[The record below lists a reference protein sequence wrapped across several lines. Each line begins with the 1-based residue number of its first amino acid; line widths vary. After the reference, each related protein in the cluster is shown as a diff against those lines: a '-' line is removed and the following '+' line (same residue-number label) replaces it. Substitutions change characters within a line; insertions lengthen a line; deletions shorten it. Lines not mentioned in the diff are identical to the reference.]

1 MKMGQQSLAAFFFC
15 CSLGTDVGVWEKHL
29 SGACD
34 RSSYALVP
42 CAAWPAA
49 TEKLCSKLT
58 EHSSWLRMRNRMMSA
73 LKHPYS
79 SRTNSQ
85 SVNILYGFCACPS

>member
-29 SGACD
+29 SEACD

-42 CAAWPAA
+42 VQPGLQPLKNFA
-49 TEKLCSKLT
+49 L
-58 EHSSWLRMRNRMMSA
+58 SSQNTPVGS
-73 LKHPYS
+73 
-79 SRTNSQ
+79 
-85 SVNILYGFCACPS
+85 G